1 MTQRAV
7 SGVGTKFRKWNG
19 TEWTII
25 SNITGITGPGMS
37 KETIDVTSLDS
48 VGGYRDFI
56 GSFRDGGEVALS
68 MNYTREGYDQMKADF
83 ESECPVDYE
92 IEIPDGNRDGDCAA
106 PPQPELNTTFQFKGL
121 VTELP
126 VTITTDSQ
134 ITMEVTIKVSGK
146 VWVDNGAETGS
157 NAPTYPPATV

>member
-1 MTQRAV
+1 MPQRPV
-7 SGVGTKFRKWNG
+7 SGVGTKFRKWTG
-19 TEWTII
+19 AVWEIV

-48 VGGYRDFI
+48 VDGYREFI
-56 GSFRDGGEVALS
+56 GSFRDGGDVSLT
-68 MNYTREGYDQMKADF
+68 MNYTRDGYDKMKDDF
-83 ESECPVDYE
+83 EQECPVDYE
-92 IEIPDGNRDGDCAA
+92 IEIPDGNRDEECGA
-106 PPQPELNTTFQFKGL
+106 PPNPAMNTTFQFKGI

-146 VWVDNGAETGS
+146 VYTDDGAETGAQS
-157 NAPTYPPATV
+157 PVYPPV

>member
-1 MTQRAV
+1 MPQKPVA
-7 SGVGTKFRKWNG
+7 GVGTKFRKWTG
-19 TEWTII
+19 AVWQII

-48 VGGYRDFI
+48 VGGYREFI
-56 GSFRDGGEVALS
+56 GSFRDGGEVSLS
-68 MNYTREGYDQMKADF
+68 MNYTREGYNAMKDDF

-92 IEIPDGNRDGDCAA
+92 IEIPDGNRDETQCTTSIDASK
-106 PPQPELNTTFQFKGL
+106 NTTFQFKGI

-146 VWVDNGAETGS
+146 VYVDDGAESGS
-157 NAPTYPPATV
+157 NSPVYPPV